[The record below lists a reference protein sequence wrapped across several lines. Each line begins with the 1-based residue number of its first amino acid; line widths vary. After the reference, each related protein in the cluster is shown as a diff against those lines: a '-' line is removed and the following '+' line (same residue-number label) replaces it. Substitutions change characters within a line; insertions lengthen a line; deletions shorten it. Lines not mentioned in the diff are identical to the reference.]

1 MILCLCRTLE
11 FILQR
16 IFYGLQLFSLVK
28 QLDTYIFC
36 VLTIISMFVTVNFK
50 AKLEVS
56 VFVVYGNNLFISMIY
71 AKNINKQHCISVQC
85 RLIWCKVS

>member
-28 QLDTYIFC
+28 TIQCLPFC
-36 VLTIISMFVTVNFK
+36 VLTIICTCMFVTVK
-50 AKLEVS
+50 EKL
-56 VFVVYGNNLFISMIY
+56 
-71 AKNINKQHCISVQC
+71 
-85 RLIWCKVS
+85 KV

>member
-1 MILCLCRTLE
+1 MYDLCLCRTLE

-36 VLTIISMFVTVNFK
+36 VLTIICMFVTVK

-56 VFVVYGNNLFISMIY
+56 VFVV
-71 AKNINKQHCISVQC
+71 
-85 RLIWCKVS
+85 